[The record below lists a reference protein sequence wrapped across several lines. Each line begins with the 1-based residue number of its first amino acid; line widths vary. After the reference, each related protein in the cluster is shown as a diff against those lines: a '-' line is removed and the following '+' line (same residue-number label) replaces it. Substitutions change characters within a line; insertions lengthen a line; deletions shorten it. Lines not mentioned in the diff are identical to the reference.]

1 MAGREEDMKKRKEER
16 KWRQRGKEQT
26 NVSSNLQTVF
36 ARHTDT
42 ARNQGEKVSV
52 LYWVSSLIQQR

>member
-1 MAGREEDMKKRKEER
+1 MKKRKEER
-16 KWRQRGKEQT
+16 KRRQRGKEQT